1 MLFIAPNFS
10 SGIILHFICSTW
22 FSVFADYHSFTN
34 NGSAVDDWVN
44 AVCTLTRHTLV
55 RCLVWLQEEE
65 VGASLEASSC
75 HVAVWVVGDG
85 SSGDSTTAPF
95 PAPETVLQDHGFSW
109 TAGPTVRM
117 ELEGQSHELSASYRE
132 DGYAHYVS
140 DKSILI
146 SVYFFF

>member
-1 MLFIAPNFS
+1 M
-10 SGIILHFICSTW
+10 
-22 FSVFADYHSFTN
+22 
-34 NGSAVDDWVN
+34 
-44 AVCTLTRHTLV
+44 
-55 RCLVWLQEEE
+55 
-65 VGASLEASSC
+65 
-75 HVAVWVVGDG
+75 VGDG

-146 SVYFFF
+146 SVYFFFKVSVCSACILCYLTKQRVQLKVEACERVEMVFAYH